1 MTITLHN
8 ISMKFN
14 HTTAVNQLSVTLP
27 KGELVSILGPSGCG
41 KSTTLFMLAGL
52 YQPTDGSIL
61 FNDKDVTK
69 LTPEK
74 RGIGMVF
81 QNYAL
86 YPHMTVLQN
95 IMFPLK
101 MHKVKK
107 VEAKKKA
114 IEMAKLVEIDHL
126 LDRKPSMLSGGQ
138 QQRVAIARALVREP
152 EILLLDEP
160 LSNLDARLR
169 LTMREEIRR
178 IQQALKITTVFVT
191 HDQEEALSISDHV
204 LLMNQGELMQFD
216 IPENLYDEPNHQFV
230 ASFIGS
236 PSMNYFEGKI
246 VDGILKTPFGYDVSI
261 NAPNQSVQIAV
272 RPENLYL
279 STSGLKEEVRLV
291 ERVGKDILAVIG
303 DDTAKKRLFLQKGET
318 AEVGQVVY
326 VQADKETIRVFQKTG
341 ERIYIKE

>member
-14 HTTAVNQLSVTLP
+14 NTTAVNQLSVTIP

-52 YQPTDGSIL
+52 YEPTGGSIL

-101 MHKVKK
+101 MHKMKK
-107 VEAKKKA
+107 AEAKKKA

-204 LLMNQGELMQFD
+204 LLMNQGKLMQFD
-216 IPENLYDEPNHQFV
+216 VPSNLYDEPNHRFV

-236 PSMNYFEGKI
+236 PSMNYFDAEI
-246 VDGILKTPFGYDVSI
+246 VDGTLKTPFGYDLAI
-261 NAPNQSVQIAV
+261 EAPNQSVQIAV

-291 ERVGKDILAVIG
+291 ERVGKDTLAVIG
-303 DDTAKKRLFLQKGET
+303 NDTAKKRLFLQKGET
-318 AEVGQVVY
+318 VEVGQAVY
-326 VQADKETIRVFQKTG
+326 VQADKDTIRVFQKTG